1 MRIGTNPV
9 RNRYQAYAPQRIGVV
24 SITFV
29 PVMDGFFKEAINVIE
44 VHLHSLRKTLGLSAD
59 ILVFD
64 NCSCDEATEFLS
76 GLYHAG
82 VIDFL
87 MLSNH
92 NLGKTGSL
100 NWVFSS
106 MPHEF
111 IVSTDSDVLFR
122 PGWAERSLEVFDSFE
137 QAGIVSAQPAF
148 FNTPDSIQHMAENMI
163 QVMPDIDIRQQ
174 APFPEAFEEYC
185 DGINAS
191 DEVRQMVTQNQLK
204 VATNSVNRVEAVLG
218 STSMQFMI
226 RRDVARQL
234 VPLPAEFTL
243 DSDDH
248 QEINRRMQALG
259 FFQLSLPDALV
270 YHMGNTLQ
278 SEHIPEANRLKLEA
292 DQIVDEA
299 QKEISRPDEENFLK
313 TWLIRAT
320 TRSERLKQLVKRL
333 YAMLFDVLY
342 AEKR

>member
-1 MRIGTNPV
+1 MRVGTNPV
-9 RNRYQAYAPQRIGVV
+9 RNRYQVYSPKHIGVA

-29 PVMDGFFKEAINVIE
+29 PVIDGFFKESLNVID
-44 VHLHSLRKTLGLSAD
+44 VHLHSLRRTLGMNAD
-59 ILVFD
+59 ILIFD
-64 NCSCDEATEFLS
+64 NCSCEEATDFLLE
-76 GLYHAG
+76 LYGSG

-87 MLSNH
+87 ILSKH

-100 NWVFSS
+100 NWIFSS

-122 PGWAERSLEVFDSFE
+122 PKWAERSLEVFDSFE
-137 QAGIVSAQPAF
+137 QVGIVSAQPAF
-148 FNTPDSIQHMAENMI
+148 FNTSDSIQHMAANMA
-163 QVMPDIDIRQQ
+163 QGMPDIDIRQQ
-174 APFPEAFEEYC
+174 APFPEAFKEYC

-191 DEVRQMVTQNQLK
+191 DEVRQMVTQNELK
-204 VATNSVNRVEAVLG
+204 VVTNPVNQVEAVLG

-226 RRDVARQL
+226 RRDAARQL

-248 QEINRRMQALG
+248 QAINRRMQALG
-259 FFQLSLPDALV
+259 YFQLSLPDALV

-278 SEHIPEANRLKLEA
+278 SEHIPEINRLKQKA
-292 DQIVDEA
+292 DEIVGEA
-299 QKEISRPDEENFLK
+299 QKEIPRPKEENILK
-313 TWLIRAT
+313 TWLIWAT
-320 TRSERLKQLVKRL
+320 TRSDRLKQLVQRI